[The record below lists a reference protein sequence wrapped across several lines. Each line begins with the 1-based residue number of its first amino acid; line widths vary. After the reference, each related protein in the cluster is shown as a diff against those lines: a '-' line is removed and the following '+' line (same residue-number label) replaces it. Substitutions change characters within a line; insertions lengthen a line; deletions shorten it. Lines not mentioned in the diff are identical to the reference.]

1 MTANI
6 TVCARFRPLSSK
18 ERRDHGDSVCIE
30 RIDDEAFNLK
40 DEKEGEMK
48 FSFDKVFYD
57 DSKQDDVYSFL
68 ARPIVRDVV
77 NAINGTII
85 TYGQTGAGKTYS
97 MEGPSILECDD
108 AKKGLLAR
116 VVAGIF
122 REISSADSIK
132 YTIKLS
138 MVEIYMEKVRDLLD
152 LSKDNMQI
160 KKTKS
165 QGISLPE
172 VTEISLSD
180 IAEALQSLSSG
191 ICNRAVGETQ
201 MNVGSSRSHCIYIFS
216 VHQESTIQKRTF
228 GKLILVDLAGSE
240 KVEKTG
246 AEGRV
251 LEEAKTINKSLSAL
265 GNVVHALTCGP
276 NGKGNHIPYRNS
288 KLTRILQD
296 SLGGNSQMAL
306 LCCCSPSPSN
316 ASETLSTLRFGARAK
331 HIKASPRV
339 HSTKD
344 KHAKTQRTS
353 FPSKDESCDKV
364 TDKSRESMDAEDVK
378 LLQDLFTSEGRVHDP
393 NFLTDLELDC
403 GEAAAATN
411 IPLQRAA
418 EELASAVEL
427 LKEQNKVLE
436 AMLAIATRMLSSQR
450 EANDD
455 LSFGHLVFESLKP
468 SIAWVACLPL
478 VKLLTDS
485 YAFLPCC
492 CCCCCC
498 FTK

>member
-1 MTANI
+1 MANI

-18 ERRDHGDSVCIE
+18 ERSGHGDSVCIE
-30 RIDDEAFNLK
+30 RINDEAFNLK
-40 DEKEGEMK
+40 
-48 FSFDKVFYD
+48 
-57 DSKQDDVYSFL
+57 
-68 ARPIVRDVV
+68 
-77 NAINGTII
+77 
-85 TYGQTGAGKTYS
+85 TGAGKTYS
-97 MEGPSILECDD
+97 MEGPSILESND

-116 VVAGIF
+116 VIDGIF
-122 REISSADSIK
+122 REITYADSIK

-152 LSKDNMQI
+152 LSKDNVQI
-160 KKTKS
+160 KETKS
-165 QGISLPE
+165 QGILLPE

-180 IAEALQSLSSG
+180 SAEALRSLSSG

-216 VHQESTIQKRTF
+216 VHQESTKQTRTY

-240 KVEKTG
+240 KIEKTG

-296 SLGGNSQMAL
+296 SLVRLPHISPSIILLACIQNISNEFVSQGGNSQMAL
-306 LCCCSPSPSN
+306 LCCCSPSASN
-316 ASETLSTLRFGARAK
+316 VSETLSSLRFGARAK

-339 HSTKD
+339 HCTKD
-344 KHAKTQRTS
+344 KHAKTIRTS
-353 FPSKDESCDKV
+353 FPSEDGSCDEV
-364 TDKSRESMDAEDVK
+364 TEKPRESMDAEDVK
-378 LLQDLFTSEGRVHDP
+378 LLRDLFTWEGRALDP
-393 NFLTDLELDC
+393 NFLEDLELDW
-403 GEAAAATN
+403 GLVAAPTN
-411 IPLQRAA
+411 IPLRQAV

-427 LKEQNKVLE
+427 LKDQNKVLE
-436 AMLAIATRMLSSQR
+436 AMLAVVTRMLSSHG
-450 EANDD
+450 EANENVG
-455 LSFGHLVFESLKP
+455 FGHLVLESLKP
-468 SIAWVACLPL
+468 SIAWVASLPL
-478 VKLLTDS
+478 FKLLTDS
-485 YAFLPCC
+485 YAFLS
-492 CCCCCC
+492 CCC

>member
-1 MTANI
+1 MANI

-18 ERRDHGDSVCIE
+18 ERSGHGDSVCIE
-30 RIDDEAFNLK
+30 RINDEAFNLK

-48 FSFDKVFYD
+48 FSFDKVFYE

-68 ARPIVRDVV
+68 AHPIVRDVV

-97 MEGPSILECDD
+97 MEGPSILESND

-116 VVAGIF
+116 VIDGIF
-122 REISSADSIK
+122 REITYADSIK

-152 LSKDNMQI
+152 LSKDNVQI
-160 KKTKS
+160 KETKS
-165 QGISLPE
+165 QGILLPE

-180 IAEALQSLSSG
+180 SAEALRSLSSG

-216 VHQESTIQKRTF
+216 VHQESTKQTRTY

-240 KVEKTG
+240 KIEKTG

-306 LCCCSPSPSN
+306 LCCCSPSASN
-316 ASETLSTLRFGARAK
+316 VSETLSSLRFGARAK

-339 HSTKD
+339 HCTKD
-344 KHAKTQRTS
+344 KHAKTIRTS
-353 FPSKDESCDKV
+353 FPSEDGSCDEV
-364 TDKSRESMDAEDVK
+364 TEKPRESMDAEDVK
-378 LLQDLFTSEGRVHDP
+378 LLRDLFTWEGRALDP
-393 NFLTDLELDC
+393 NFLEDLELDW
-403 GEAAAATN
+403 GLVAAPTN
-411 IPLQRAA
+411 IPLRQAV

-427 LKEQNKVLE
+427 LKDQNKVLE
-436 AMLAIATRMLSSQR
+436 AMLAVVTRMLSSHG
-450 EANDD
+450 EANENVG
-455 LSFGHLVFESLKP
+455 FGHLVLESLKP
-468 SIAWVACLPL
+468 SIAWVASLPL
-478 VKLLTDS
+478 FKLLTDS
-485 YAFLPCC
+485 YAFLS
-492 CCCCCC
+492 CCC

>member
-1 MTANI
+1 
-6 TVCARFRPLSSK
+6 
-18 ERRDHGDSVCIE
+18 
-30 RIDDEAFNLK
+30 
-40 DEKEGEMK
+40 MK
-48 FSFDKVFYD
+48 FSFDKVFYE

-68 ARPIVRDVV
+68 AHPIVRDVV

-97 MEGPSILECDD
+97 MEGPSILESND

-116 VVAGIF
+116 VIDGIF
-122 REISSADSIK
+122 REITYADSIK

-152 LSKDNMQI
+152 LSKDNVQI
-160 KKTKS
+160 KETKS
-165 QGISLPE
+165 QGILLPE

-180 IAEALQSLSSG
+180 SAEALRSLSSG

-216 VHQESTIQKRTF
+216 VHQESTKQTRTY

-240 KVEKTG
+240 KIEKTG

-296 SLGGNSQMAL
+296 SLVRLPHISPSIILLACIQNISNEFVSQGGNSQMAL
-306 LCCCSPSPSN
+306 LCCCSPSASN
-316 ASETLSTLRFGARAK
+316 VSETLSSLRFGARAK

-339 HSTKD
+339 HCTKD
-344 KHAKTQRTS
+344 KHAKTIRTS
-353 FPSKDESCDKV
+353 FPSEDGSCDEV
-364 TDKSRESMDAEDVK
+364 TEKPRESMDAEDVK
-378 LLQDLFTSEGRVHDP
+378 LLRDLFTWEGRALDP
-393 NFLTDLELDC
+393 NFLEDLELDW
-403 GEAAAATN
+403 GLVAAPTN
-411 IPLQRAA
+411 IPLRQAV

-427 LKEQNKVLE
+427 LKDQNKVLE
-436 AMLAIATRMLSSQR
+436 AMLAVVTRMLSSHG
-450 EANDD
+450 EANENVG
-455 LSFGHLVFESLKP
+455 FGHLVLESLKP
-468 SIAWVACLPL
+468 SIAWVASLPL
-478 VKLLTDS
+478 FKLLTDS
-485 YAFLPCC
+485 YAFLS
-492 CCCCCC
+492 CCC

>member
-1 MTANI
+1 
-6 TVCARFRPLSSK
+6 
-18 ERRDHGDSVCIE
+18 
-30 RIDDEAFNLK
+30 
-40 DEKEGEMK
+40 MK

-57 DSKQDDVYSFL
+57 DSRQDDVYSFL

-116 VVAGIF
+116 VVDGVF
-122 REISSADSIK
+122 REITSADSIK
-132 YTIKLS
+132 YIIKLS

-152 LSKDNMQI
+152 LSKDHIQI
-160 KKTKS
+160 KETKS
-165 QGISLPE
+165 QGILLPE
-172 VTEISLSD
+172 VTELSLSD
-180 IAEALQSLSSG
+180 TADALRSLSSG

-201 MNVGSSRSHCIYIFS
+201 MNVASSRSHCIYIFS
-216 VHQESTIQKRTF
+216 VHQESTNQTRTY

-276 NGKGNHIPYRNS
+276 NVKGNHVPYRNS

-316 ASETLSTLRFGARAK
+316 VSETLSTLRFGARAK

-339 HSTKD
+339 HCTRD
-344 KHAKTQRTS
+344 KHAKTLETS
-353 FPSKDESCDKV
+353 FPSEDESHDKV
-364 TDKSRESMDAEDVK
+364 TEKSRESMDAAAIK
-378 LLQDLFTSEGRVHDP
+378 LLQDLFTWEGRALDQ
-393 NFLTDLELDC
+393 NFLEDLEFDW
-403 GEAAAATN
+403 GEVAAPTN
-411 IPLQRAA
+411 APFQQAA

-436 AMLAIATRMLSSQR
+436 AMLAVATRMLSSHGVAY
-450 EANDD
+450 EN
-455 LSFGHLVFESLKP
+455 LSFGHLVSESLKP
-468 SIAWVACLPL
+468 YIAWVASLPL
-478 VKLLTDS
+478 VKLFTDS
-485 YAFLPCC
+485 YVLIPGCW
-492 CCCCCC
+492 